1 MPEQPEQKQ
10 YSQKLIDYLGKTE
23 LEAFD
28 EAKRLRDMSGAY
40 DIFLNAL
47 HFLPDEELSRDEMKV
62 AESILVKRIEQTK
75 PWNVGSASSGGD
87 NEE

>member
-10 YSQKLIDYLGKTE
+10 YSQKLIDYIGRTE

-28 EAKRLRDMSGAY
+28 EAKRLRDMSGA
-40 DIFLNAL
+40 
-47 HFLPDEELSRDEMKV
+47 LSRDEMKV